1 MPYVDGFFDRDN
13 DIIRLVERKEGKR
26 IYQEFPVKYTFY
38 YEDPKGKY
46 TSIYGDPLSRIV
58 CKNTKDYRKEVAIN
72 KNKRLFEPWVQAG

>member
-26 IYQEFPVKYTFY
+26 IYQEFAVKYTFY

-46 TSIYGDPLSRIV
+46 TSIYGDPLSSA
-58 CKNTKDYRKEVAIN
+58 CSK
-72 KNKRLFEPWVQAG
+72 